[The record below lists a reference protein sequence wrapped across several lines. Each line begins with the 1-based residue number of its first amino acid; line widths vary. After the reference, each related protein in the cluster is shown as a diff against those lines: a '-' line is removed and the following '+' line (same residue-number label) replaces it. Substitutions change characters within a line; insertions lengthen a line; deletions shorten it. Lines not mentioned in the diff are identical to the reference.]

1 MRPQGSRQ
9 PVPAGS
15 IVVRDRSDMA
25 DLEEYRAKRRSG
37 KTPEPLEGPSRRK
50 RKSKALVFVVQ
61 RHSARALHY
70 DFRLER
76 DGVLLSWALPRGVP
90 LRAGERSLAVH
101 VEDHPLDYADF
112 EGDIPAGQYGGG
124 SVEVWDR
131 GTYEL
136 QRERP
141 DGTLTVILHGRK
153 LHGEWALV
161 PAGLGGEERN
171 WLIIR
176 PAKEGSAGPA
186 ETYEPMRAREAQRVP
201 SGKQWAFE
209 LAWEGV
215 RALAPVEGA
224 RGRFQHDGGERLDA
238 RCKQVLARMPR
249 ALRTSECVL
258 DGVICALDDAGQPSR
273 KLLDGGGGTV
283 VYLVFDVLEHETQPL
298 LDEPW
303 KARRA
308 RLGGLLDDSISEL
321 RLSRAYDDGSAL
333 RAAARARGLGIVA
346 KRRTSAYRP
355 GEVTDDWR
363 LLRP

>member
-1 MRPQGSRQ
+1 MLLST
-9 PVPAGS
+9 V
-15 IVVRDRSDMA
+15 A
-25 DLEEYRAKRRSG
+25 DLDEYRAKRRAG
-37 KTPEPLEGPSRRK
+37 KTPEPLAGKGRK
-50 RKSKALVFVVQ
+50 KKSKELVFVVQ

-76 DGVLLSWALPRGVP
+76 DGALLSWALPRGVP

-112 EGDIPAGQYGGG
+112 EGDIPAGEYGGG

-136 QRERP
+136 QRERR

-153 LHGEWALV
+153 LQGEWALV
-161 PAGLGGEERN
+161 PARLGGEERN
-171 WLIIR
+171 WLIVR
-176 PAKEGSAGPA
+176 AAKDGAAGPVQA
-186 ETYEPMRAREAQRVP
+186 YEPMLAREAQRVP
-201 SGKQWAFE
+201 SGTGWEFE

-224 RGRFQHDGGERLDA
+224 RGHFQHAAGDALDA

-273 KLLDGGGGTV
+273 KLLESGGGTV
-283 VYLVFDVLEHETQPL
+283 VYLTFDLLEYETEPL
-298 LDEPW
+298 LEQPW
-303 KARRA
+303 KARRE
-308 RLGGLLDDSISEL
+308 RLEALLDDSVAEV

-346 KRRTSAYRP
+346 KRRKAPYRP
-355 GEVTDDWR
+355 GQVSDDWR

>member
-1 MRPQGSRQ
+1 
-9 PVPAGS
+9 
-15 IVVRDRSDMA
+15 MA
-25 DLEEYRAKRRSG
+25 DLDEYRAKRRAG
-37 KTPEPLEGPSRRK
+37 KTPEPLEGKGRK
-50 RKSKALVFVVQ
+50 KKSKELVFVVQ

-112 EGDIPAGQYGGG
+112 EGDIPAGEYGGG

-136 QRERP
+136 QRERR

-153 LHGEWALV
+153 LQGEWALV
-161 PAGLGGEERN
+161 PARLGGEERN
-171 WLIIR
+171 WLIVR
-176 PAKEGSAGPA
+176 AAKDGAAGPVQV
-186 ETYEPMRAREAQRVP
+186 YEPMLAREAQRVP
-201 SGKQWAFE
+201 SGTDWAFE

-215 RALAPVEGA
+215 RALAPVAGA
-224 RGRFQHDGGERLDA
+224 RGHFQHIAGDALDA

-273 KLLDGGGGTV
+273 ELLESAGGTV
-283 VYLVFDVLEHETQPL
+283 VYLTFDVLEYETEPL
-298 LDEPW
+298 IEQPW
-303 KARRA
+303 KARRE
-308 RLGGLLDDSISEL
+308 RLEALLDDSVAEV
-321 RLSRAYDDGSAL
+321 RLSRSYDDGSAL

-346 KRRTSAYRP
+346 KRRKAPYLP
-355 GEVTDDWR
+355 GQVSDDWR

>member
-1 MRPQGSRQ
+1 
-9 PVPAGS
+9 V
-15 IVVRDRSDMA
+15 A
-25 DLEEYRAKRRSG
+25 DLDEYRAKRRAG
-37 KTPEPLEGPSRRK
+37 KTPEPLERK
-50 RKSKALVFVVQ
+50 GRKKKSKELVFVVQ

-76 DGVLLSWALPRGVP
+76 DGALLSWALPRGVP

-112 EGDIPAGQYGGG
+112 EGDIPAGEYGGG

-136 QRERP
+136 QRERR

-153 LHGEWALV
+153 LQGEWALV
-161 PAGLGGEERN
+161 PARLGGEERN
-171 WLIIR
+171 WLIVR
-176 PAKEGSAGPA
+176 AAKDGAAGPVQV
-186 ETYEPMRAREAQRVP
+186 YEPMLAREAQRVP
-201 SGKQWAFE
+201 SGTGWAFE

-215 RALAPVEGA
+215 RALAPVAGA
-224 RGRFQHDGGERLDA
+224 RGHFQHTAGDALDA

-258 DGVICALDDAGQPSR
+258 DGVICALDDAGQPNR
-273 KLLDGGGGTV
+273 ELLESGGGTV
-283 VYLVFDVLEHETQPL
+283 VYLTFDVLEYETEPL
-298 LDEPW
+298 IEQPW
-303 KARRA
+303 KARRE
-308 RLGGLLDDSISEL
+308 RLEALLDDSVAEV
-321 RLSRAYDDGSAL
+321 RLSRSYDDGSAL

-346 KRRTSAYRP
+346 KRRKAPYVP
-355 GEVTDDWR
+355 GRISDDWR

>member
-1 MRPQGSRQ
+1 
-9 PVPAGS
+9 
-15 IVVRDRSDMA
+15 MA
-25 DLEEYRAKRRSG
+25 DLDEYRAKRRAG
-37 KTPEPLEGPSRRK
+37 KTPEPLEGKGRK
-50 RKSKALVFVVQ
+50 KKSKELVFVVQ

-76 DGVLLSWALPRGVP
+76 DGALLSWALPRGVP

-112 EGDIPAGQYGGG
+112 EGDIPAGEYGGG

-136 QRERP
+136 QRERR

-153 LHGEWALV
+153 LQGEWALV
-161 PAGLGGEERN
+161 PARLGGEERN
-171 WLIIR
+171 WLIVR
-176 PAKEGSAGPA
+176 AAKDGAAGPVQA
-186 ETYEPMRAREAQRVP
+186 YEPMLAREAQRVP
-201 SGKQWAFE
+201 SGTGWAFE

-215 RALAPVEGA
+215 RALARVEGA
-224 RGRFQHDGGERLDA
+224 RGHFQHAAGDALDA

-273 KLLDGGGGTV
+273 ELLESGGGMV
-283 VYLVFDVLEHETQPL
+283 VYLTFDVLEYETEPL
-298 LDEPW
+298 LEQPW
-303 KARRA
+303 KARRE
-308 RLGGLLDDSISEL
+308 RLEALLDDSVAEV
-321 RLSRAYDDGSAL
+321 RLSRAYDDGRAL
-333 RAAARARGLGIVA
+333 RVAARARGLGIVA
-346 KRRTSAYRP
+346 KRRNAPYGP
-355 GEVTDDWR
+355 GEVSDDWR

>member
-1 MRPQGSRQ
+1 
-9 PVPAGS
+9 V
-15 IVVRDRSDMA
+15 A
-25 DLEEYRAKRRSG
+25 DLDEYRAKRRAG
-37 KTPEPLEGPSRRK
+37 KTPEPLEGKGRK
-50 RKSKALVFVVQ
+50 KKSKELVFVVQ

-112 EGDIPAGQYGGG
+112 EGDIPAGEYGGG

-136 QRERP
+136 QRERR

-153 LHGEWALV
+153 LQGEWALV
-161 PAGLGGEERN
+161 PARLGGEERN
-171 WLIIR
+171 WLIVR
-176 PAKEGSAGPA
+176 AAKDGAAGPVQV
-186 ETYEPMRAREAQRVP
+186 YEPMLAREAQRVP
-201 SGKQWAFE
+201 SGTDWAFE

-215 RALAPVEGA
+215 RALAPVAGA
-224 RGRFQHDGGERLDA
+224 RGHFQHTAGDALDA

-258 DGVICALDDAGQPSR
+258 VGVICALDDAGQPSR
-273 KLLDGGGGTV
+273 ELLESGGGTV
-283 VYLVFDVLEHETQPL
+283 VNLTFDVLEYETDPL
-298 LDEPW
+298 IEQPW
-303 KARRA
+303 KARRE
-308 RLGGLLDDSISEL
+308 RLEALLDDSVAEV
-321 RLSRAYDDGSAL
+321 RLSRSYDDGSAL

-346 KRRTSAYRP
+346 KRRKAPYVP
-355 GEVTDDWR
+355 GQVSDDWR
-363 LLRP
+363 VLRP

>member
-1 MRPQGSRQ
+1 
-9 PVPAGS
+9 
-15 IVVRDRSDMA
+15 MA
-25 DLEEYRAKRRSG
+25 DLEQYRAKRRAG
-37 KTPEPLEGPSRRK
+37 KTPEPLEGKAKK
-50 RKSKALVFVVQ
+50 RSKELVFVVQ

-112 EGDIPAGQYGGG
+112 EGDIPAGEYGGG
-124 SVEVWDR
+124 SIEVWDR

-136 QRERP
+136 QRERR

-153 LHGEWALV
+153 LKGEWALV
-161 PAGLGGEERN
+161 PARLGGEERN
-171 WLIIR
+171 WLIVR
-176 PAKEGSAGPA
+176 ASKDGAAGPVQVYA
-186 ETYEPMRAREAQRVP
+186 PMLAREGQRVP
-201 SGKQWAFE
+201 SGTGWAFE

-224 RGRFQHDGGERLDA
+224 RGHFQHDAGEALDA

-273 KLLDGGGGTV
+273 ELLESGGGTV
-283 VYLVFDVLEHETQPL
+283 VYLVFDVLEYETEPLIEQP
-298 LDEPW
+298 W
-303 KARRA
+303 TARRE
-308 RLGGLLDDSISEL
+308 RLEALLDDSVAEL

-333 RAAARARGLGIVA
+333 RAGARARGLGIVA
-346 KRRTSAYRP
+346 KRRTAPYRP
-355 GEVTDDWR
+355 GEVSDDWR